1 MSGKILLIPDGPAS
15 LLYGVELVNRLG
27 KKHYTVQVAPT
38 AYGGPSALAFV
49 GELSW
54 ATLSGH
60 PCLPIEKLDREVFRQ
75 QDLVMLSPVS
85 PRVLEVFCRGK
96 AREEL
101 LAAGKPVLA
110 ALPVVSGESPVDSGA
125 LEALLPE
132 GSRVLQSEAPFT
144 LGAMGSLGLPPLD
157 TLLFH
162 AEQLLTRQDLA
173 GLSLLVTAGPTVED
187 IDPVR
192 FLSNRSTGKMG
203 VALARDAALRGARV
217 TLVHGPIAA
226 PPPSTGLPG
235 LTCIP
240 VRSAQQ
246 MHQAVMEHWQEANV
260 AILAAA
266 VADFQPLHYE
276 NTKIKKSD
284 DKEQGL
290 VLPLK
295 RTPDI
300 LATLGGLPK
309 RPYLVGFAAESDDME
324 FNAAVKLRKKH
335 CDLICANDIRKP
347 GCGFAV
353 DTNQVTLLS
362 PDAEPMTL
370 PLWEKTRLAHEI
382 LSEIQKRMSA
392 VGLVST

>member
-15 LLYGVELVNRLG
+15 LLYGAELVSRLG

-54 ATLSGH
+54 TTLSGH

-110 ALPVVSGESPVDSGA
+110 VLPVVSGESPVDSAA
-125 LEALLPE
+125 LEALLPP
-132 GSRVLQSEAPFT
+132 GSRVLQSETPFA
-144 LGAMGSLGLPPLD
+144 LGAMGSLGLPSLD

-173 GLSLLVTAGPTVED
+173 GLSILVTAGPTVED

-203 VALARDAALRGARV
+203 VALAMDAALRGARV
-217 TLVHGPIAA
+217 TLVHGPISA
-226 PPPSTGLPG
+226 PPPAGLPG

-246 MHQAVMEHWQEANV
+246 MHQAVMEHWQDANV

-300 LATLGGLPK
+300 LATLGSLPK

-362 PDAEPMTL
+362 PDAEPMVL

-382 LSEIQKRMSA
+382 LSEIKARIA
-392 VGLVST
+392 R

>member
-15 LLYGVELVNRLG
+15 LLYGAELASRLG
-27 KKHYTVQVAPT
+27 KKHFTVQVAPT
-38 AYGGPSALAFV
+38 AYDGPSALAFV

-54 ATLSGH
+54 TTLSGH
-60 PCLPIEKLDREVFRQ
+60 PCLPIEKLDRGIFLR
-75 QDLVMLSPVS
+75 QDLILLAPVS
-85 PRVLEVFCRGK
+85 PRVFEVFCRGK

-101 LAAGKPVLA
+101 SAAGRPVLA
-110 ALPVVSGESPVDSGA
+110 ALPVVAGETPLDA
-125 LEALLPE
+125 TMLEAQLPA
-132 GSRVLQSEAPFT
+132 GSRVLQSETPFS
-144 LGAMGSLGLPPLD
+144 LGAMGSLGLPPMD
-157 TLLFH
+157 VLLFH

-173 GLSLLVTAGPTVED
+173 GLSILVTAGPTVED

-203 VALARDAALRGARV
+203 VALAMDAALRGARV
-217 TLVHGPIAA
+217 TLVHGPVAT
-226 PPPSTGLPG
+226 PPPQGLPG
-235 LTCIP
+235 LATLP

-284 DKEQGL
+284 DKNLGL

-300 LATLGGLPK
+300 LATLGSLPK
-309 RPYLVGFAAESDDME
+309 RPYLVGFAAESDDVE

-362 PDAEPMTL
+362 PDAPPMTL

-382 LSEIQKRMSA
+382 LSEIKKR
-392 VGLVST
+392 LLC